1 MLAYM
6 YPMPSVSGRLQFG
19 SVDRD
24 PLGGSRVVLT
34 FLTLLKHWQ
43 SFEPGSCLLSFSKH
57 LSIYNRTIEKLSK
70 SKEGVAA
77 ALRNIIF
84 IQKNQSYGFELA

>member
-57 LSIYNRTIEKLSK
+57 LSIYNRTRSYPNPRKVWRRHCGKLFLSK
-70 SKEGVAA
+70 KPI
-77 ALRNIIF
+77 LWF
-84 IQKNQSYGFELA
+84 